1 MGQVL
6 FGSRQELDEFD
17 SNFQDDDEVFHVTIC
32 ELAAKFSI
40 KFGIKNIGS

>member
-17 SNFQDDDEVFHVTIC
+17 SNFQDDS
-32 ELAAKFSI
+32 KFFMSLCVSWLPT
-40 KFGIKNIGS
+40 FRLSLG